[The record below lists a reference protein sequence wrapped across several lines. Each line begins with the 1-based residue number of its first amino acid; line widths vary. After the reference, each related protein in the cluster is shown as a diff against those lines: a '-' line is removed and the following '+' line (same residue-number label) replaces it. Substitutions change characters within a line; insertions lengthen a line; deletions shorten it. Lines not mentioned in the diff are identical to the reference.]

1 MFLLNSRLS
10 LFTATNFRWHSLS
23 RSYGVILPSSLTRV
37 ISLILGFSPRLPV
50 SVCGTGTISLLSSF
64 SRQCGFVSFHTC
76 FLSPSRLSL
85 VKQRTSLSL
94 KPNRLD
100 GLYHQPAL
108 TILLCHCIVIQLIA
122 VQEYQPVVHRLRLYR
137 PRLRS
142 RLTLGGRAFPRKP

>member
-50 SVCGTGTISLLSSF
+50 SVCGTGTISLLSNF

-122 VQEYQPVVHRLRLYR
+122 VQEYQPVVHRLRPSS
-137 PRLRS
+137 PRLRP
-142 RLTLGGRAFPRKP
+142 RLTLGGRTFPRKP